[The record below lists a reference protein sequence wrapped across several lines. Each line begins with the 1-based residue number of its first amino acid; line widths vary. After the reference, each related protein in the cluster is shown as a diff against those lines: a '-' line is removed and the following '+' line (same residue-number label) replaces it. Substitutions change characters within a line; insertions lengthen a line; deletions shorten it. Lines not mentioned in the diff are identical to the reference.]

1 MLAPTSK
8 GSALRGFVFDKYC
21 PSFFLVFVFFVVFE
35 HEEQYLGSSSG
46 GSAAEQAKI
55 KER

>member
-8 GSALRGFVFDKYC
+8 GSALRGFVFDK
-21 PSFFLVFVFFVVFE
+21 FFPFLGGFVFFVVFE
-35 HEEQYLGSSSG
+35 HEVQYLGSPSG
-46 GSAAEQAKI
+46 GSAAEQAKS